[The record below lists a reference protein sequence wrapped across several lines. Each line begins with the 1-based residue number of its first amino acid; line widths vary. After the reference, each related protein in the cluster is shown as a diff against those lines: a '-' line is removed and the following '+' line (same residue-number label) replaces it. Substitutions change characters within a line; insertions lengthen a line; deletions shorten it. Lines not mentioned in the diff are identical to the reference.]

1 MDRALDILKQY
12 YGYSS
17 FREGQENIIREILN
31 GNDVLTIM
39 PTGGGKSICYQVPA
53 MLLDGI
59 TIVISPLISLMKDQV
74 DNINNLGI
82 KSAYINSSLNNIEI
96 NNILDEAAKNEI
108 KILYVAPERV
118 ESHVFLELIASI
130 NVSMVAVDEAH
141 CVSQWGHDFRSS
153 YRRIS
158 RGVSLLRNRPIVAAF
173 TATATAEVRD
183 DIIKLL
189 ELNNPKVFISGFDRK
204 NLKIII
210 EKGVNKKN
218 YILDYI
224 NSNKDESGI
233 IYCSTRKEVDSLYDL
248 LISKGLEVEKYHA
261 GLNDEYRKEAQESFI
276 YDKVNIII
284 ATNAFGMGIDKPN
297 VRYVIHYN
305 MPKNIEG
312 YYQEIGRAGRDG
324 EDSECIML
332 FSPGDVQTQK
342 YIIETATENTVR
354 KENELEKLQT
364 MINLVYTQDCYRK
377 YILNY
382 FGEQY
387 DERCNNCS
395 NCEAPGELVDKS
407 VDAQKVISC
416 VYRMG
421 QRFGIGMVVDVL
433 RGSKNKK
440 VYELGFDELSTYGI
454 VKNYTKDAL
463 TEFINMLISHGYL
476 NYKGEYPVLKLN
488 QLSMDIVKGEK
499 QVFVKEQVVK
509 KIKIEE
515 NELFIILKEL
525 RMEISREEKIPP
537 YMVFGDSTLKELS
550 NRMPI
555 TDEQFLDISG
565 VGNSKLNKYGDKF
578 MAKIKE
584 YIEEKNI
591 EVNWSFNRTKSTN
604 ISFDEVLENDDNK
617 KYSKT
622 KEEGEKRKSH
632 DITVDYIKLGKSLK
646 EIAKERNLAL
656 TTIMGHVQ
664 QYISEGNEINFK
676 INLEEFFD
684 NDEEKIILKAID
696 EVGYNKLKDIKE
708 IVPSEITYDAI
719 RAVVLKKVIRE
730 VTKNIV
736 K

>member
-17 FREGQENIIREILN
+17 FRDGQEEIIREILN

-53 MLLDGI
+53 LILDGI
-59 TIVISPLISLMKDQV
+59 TLVISPLISLMKDQV

-82 KSAYINSSLNNIEI
+82 NSAYINSSLSNVEI
-96 NNILDEAAKNEI
+96 NNILDEAARNEI
-108 KILYVAPERV
+108 KILYVAPERL
-118 ESHVFLELIASI
+118 ESQAFLELISSI
-130 NVSMVAVDEAH
+130 NISMVAIDEAH

-158 RGVSLLRNRPIVAAF
+158 RVISILRNRPIVTAF
-173 TATATAEVRD
+173 TATATSEVRE

-204 NLKIII
+204 NLKITI

-224 NSNKDESGI
+224 NNNRNESGI
-233 IYCSTRKEVDSLYDL
+233 IYASTRKEVDSLYEL
-248 LISKGLEVEKYHA
+248 LTSKGLQVEKYHA
-261 GLNDEYRKEAQESFI
+261 GLSDEYRKQAQESFI
-276 YDKVNIII
+276 YDKCNIII
-284 ATNAFGMGIDKPN
+284 ATNAFGMGIDKSN

-324 EDSECIML
+324 EESECIML

-342 YIIETATENTVR
+342 YIIETATENSMR
-354 KENELEKLQT
+354 KENELSKLQT

-377 YILNY
+377 FILNY
-382 FGEQY
+382 FGEAY
-387 DERCNNCS
+387 DDKCNNCS

-416 VYRMG
+416 VYRMN

-440 VYELGFDELSTYGI
+440 VYELRFDELSTYGI
-454 VKNYTKDAL
+454 VKNYTKDTL
-463 TEFINMLISHGYL
+463 TEFINMLISHGFL
-476 NYKGEYPVLKLN
+476 NYKGEYPVLTLN
-488 QLSMDIVKGEK
+488 QLSMEIVKGERK
-499 QVFVKEQVVK
+499 VFVKEQVVK

-515 NELFIILKEL
+515 NELFTILKEL
-525 RMEISREEKIPP
+525 RMDISREEKIPP
-537 YMVFGDSTLKELS
+537 YMIFGDATLKELS

-555 TDEQFLDISG
+555 TKEQFLDISG
-565 VGNSKLNKYGDKF
+565 VGNSKLNKYGEKF
-578 MAKIKE
+578 MSKIKE

-591 EVNWSFNRTKSTN
+591 EVTWSFNKVKNNNN
-604 ISFDEVLENDDNK
+604 ISFDDVLDKEENK
-617 KYSKT
+617 KK
-622 KEEGEKRKSH
+622 KEKNKNGEEKVKSH
-632 DITVDYIKLGKSLK
+632 YITVDYIKAGKSIK
-646 EIAKERNLAL
+646 EVVKERELAL
-656 TTIMGHVQ
+656 VTVMGHIQ
-664 QYISEGNEINFK
+664 QYISEGNKVDFK
-676 INLEEFFD
+676 IPFDEFF
-684 NDEEKIILKAID
+684 NDEEEEIVLKAID
-696 EVGYNKLKDIKE
+696 EVGYNKLKSIKE
-708 IVPSEITYDAI
+708 VVPQEISYDAI
-719 RAVVLKKVIRE
+719 RAIVLKKVINE
-730 VTKNIV
+730 LA
-736 K
+736 

>member
-1 MDRALDILKQY
+1 MQKALDILKQY

-53 MLLDGI
+53 LLLDGI

-82 KSAYINSSLNNIEI
+82 KSAYINSSLSNIEI
-96 NNILDEAAKNEI
+96 NNILDEAARNEI
-108 KILYVAPERV
+108 KILYVAPERL
-118 ESHVFLELIASI
+118 ESQAFLELISSI
-130 NVSMVAVDEAH
+130 NVSMVAIDEAH

-158 RGVSLLRNRPIVAAF
+158 RVISLLRNRPIVTAF
-173 TATATAEVRD
+173 TATATDEVRE
-183 DIIKLL
+183 DIVKLL

-204 NLKIII
+204 NLKIVI

-224 NSNKDESGI
+224 NNNGNESGI

-248 LISKGLEVEKYHA
+248 LIARDVNVEKYHA
-261 GLNDEYRKEAQESFI
+261 GLNDEYRKEAQENFI
-276 YDKVNIII
+276 YDKCNIII

-324 EDSECIML
+324 EKSECIML

-342 YIIETATENTVR
+342 YIIDTATESSIR
-354 KENELEKLQT
+354 KENELVKLQT

-377 YILNY
+377 FILNY

-387 DERCNNCS
+387 DEKCNNCS
-395 NCEAPGELVDKS
+395 NCEAPGELVDRS
-407 VDAQKVISC
+407 IDAQKVISC
-416 VYRMG
+416 VYRMN

-440 VYELGFDELSTYGI
+440 VYDLGFDKLSTYGI
-454 VKNYTKDAL
+454 IKNYTKDAL

-476 NYKGEYPVLKLN
+476 NYKGEYPVLTLN
-488 QLSMDIVKGEK
+488 KLSMDIVKGER

-509 KIKIEE
+509 KIKSEE
-515 NELFIILKEL
+515 NELFTILREL
-525 RMEISREEKIPP
+525 RMDISREEKIPP
-537 YMVFGDSTLKELS
+537 YVVFGDATLRELS
-550 NRMPI
+550 NRMPV
-555 TDEQFLDISG
+555 TNEQFLDISG

-578 MAKIKE
+578 MGKIKE
-584 YIEEKNI
+584 YIEEKNV
-591 EVNWSFNRTKSTN
+591 EVHWSFNNTKSSN
-604 ISFDEVLENDDNK
+604 MSFDEGENKNDNK
-617 KYSKT
+617 EKVD
-622 KEEGEKRKSH
+622 KRKSH
-632 DITVDYIKLGKSLK
+632 DITIELLKEGKSMN
-646 EIAKERNLAL
+646 EVAKERKLAL

-664 QYISEGNEINFK
+664 QYVSDGNEIDFE
-676 INLEEFFD
+676 LGFDDFF
-684 NDEEKIILKAID
+684 NDEEENIVLEAIN
-696 EVGYNKLKDIKE
+696 EVGYSKLKDIKE
-708 IVPSEITYDAI
+708 IVPDKISYEAI
-719 RAVVLKKVIRE
+719 RAIVLKKVITE
-730 VTKNIV
+730 LNNFS
-736 K
+736 

>member
-1 MDRALDILKQY
+1 
-12 YGYSS
+12 
-17 FREGQENIIREILN
+17 
-31 GNDVLTIM
+31 
-39 PTGGGKSICYQVPA
+39 
-53 MLLDGI
+53 
-59 TIVISPLISLMKDQV
+59 
-74 DNINNLGI
+74 
-82 KSAYINSSLNNIEI
+82 
-96 NNILDEAAKNEI
+96 
-108 KILYVAPERV
+108 
-118 ESHVFLELIASI
+118 
-130 NVSMVAVDEAH
+130 
-141 CVSQWGHDFRSS
+141 
-153 YRRIS
+153 
-158 RGVSLLRNRPIVAAF
+158 
-173 TATATAEVRD
+173 
-183 DIIKLL
+183 
-189 ELNNPKVFISGFDRK
+189 
-204 NLKIII
+204 
-210 EKGVNKKN
+210 
-218 YILDYI
+218 
-224 NSNKDESGI
+224 
-233 IYCSTRKEVDSLYDL
+233 
-248 LISKGLEVEKYHA
+248 
-261 GLNDEYRKEAQESFI
+261 
-276 YDKVNIII
+276 
-284 ATNAFGMGIDKPN
+284 
-297 VRYVIHYN
+297 
-305 MPKNIEG
+305 
-312 YYQEIGRAGRDG
+312 
-324 EDSECIML
+324 ML

>member
-17 FREGQENIIREILN
+17 FRDGQEEIIREILN

-53 MLLDGI
+53 LILDGI
-59 TIVISPLISLMKDQV
+59 TLVISPLISLMKDQV

-82 KSAYINSSLNNIEI
+82 NSAYINSSLSNVEI
-96 NNILDEAAKNEI
+96 NNILDEAARNEI
-108 KILYVAPERV
+108 KILYVAPERL
-118 ESHVFLELIASI
+118 ESQAFLELISSI
-130 NVSMVAVDEAH
+130 NISMVAIDEAH

-158 RGVSLLRNRPIVAAF
+158 RVISILRNRPIVTAF
-173 TATATAEVRD
+173 TATATSEVRE

-204 NLKIII
+204 NLKITI

-224 NSNKDESGI
+224 NNNRNESGI
-233 IYCSTRKEVDSLYDL
+233 IYASTRKEVDSLYEL
-248 LISKGLEVEKYHA
+248 LTSKGLQVEKYHA
-261 GLNDEYRKEAQESFI
+261 GLSDEYRKQAQESFI
-276 YDKVNIII
+276 YDKCNIII
-284 ATNAFGMGIDKPN
+284 ATNAFGMGIDKSN

-324 EDSECIML
+324 EESECIML

-342 YIIETATENTVR
+342 YIIETATENSMR
-354 KENELEKLQT
+354 KENELSKLQT

-377 YILNY
+377 FILNY
-382 FGEQY
+382 FGEAY
-387 DERCNNCS
+387 DDKCNNCS

-416 VYRMG
+416 VYRMN

-440 VYELGFDELSTYGI
+440 VYELRFDELSTYGI
-454 VKNYTKDAL
+454 VKNYTKDTL
-463 TEFINMLISHGYL
+463 TEFINMLISHGFL
-476 NYKGEYPVLKLN
+476 NYKGEYPVLTLN
-488 QLSMDIVKGEK
+488 QLSMEIVKGERK
-499 QVFVKEQVVK
+499 VFVKEQVVK

-515 NELFIILKEL
+515 NELFTILKEL
-525 RMEISREEKIPP
+525 RMDISREEKIPP
-537 YMVFGDSTLKELS
+537 YMIFGDATLKELS

-555 TDEQFLDISG
+555 TKEQFLDISG
-565 VGNSKLNKYGDKF
+565 VGNSKLNKYGEKF
-578 MAKIKE
+578 MSKIKE

-591 EVNWSFNRTKSTN
+591 EVTWSFNKVKNNNN
-604 ISFDEVLENDDNK
+604 ISFDDVLDKEENK
-617 KYSKT
+617 KK
-622 KEEGEKRKSH
+622 KEKNKNGEEKVKSH
-632 DITVDYIKLGKSLK
+632 YITVDYIKAGKSIK
-646 EIAKERNLAL
+646 EVVKERELAL
-656 TTIMGHVQ
+656 VTVMGHIQ
-664 QYISEGNEINFK
+664 QYISEGNEVDFK
-676 INLEEFFD
+676 IPFDEFF
-684 NDEEKIILKAID
+684 NDEEEEIVLKAID
-696 EVGYNKLKDIKE
+696 EVGYNKLKSIKE
-708 IVPSEITYDAI
+708 VVPQEISYDAI
-719 RAVVLKKVIRE
+719 RAIVLKKVINE
-730 VTKNIV
+730 LA
-736 K
+736 

>member
-17 FREGQENIIREILN
+17 FRDGQEEIIREILN

-53 MLLDGI
+53 LILDGI
-59 TIVISPLISLMKDQV
+59 TLVISPLISLMKDQV

-82 KSAYINSSLNNIEI
+82 NSAYINSSLSNVEI
-96 NNILDEAAKNEI
+96 NNILDEAARNEI
-108 KILYVAPERV
+108 KILYVAPERL
-118 ESHVFLELIASI
+118 ESQAFLELISSI
-130 NVSMVAVDEAH
+130 NISMVAIDEAH

-158 RGVSLLRNRPIVAAF
+158 RVISILRNRPIVTAF
-173 TATATAEVRD
+173 TATATSEVRE

-204 NLKIII
+204 NLKITI

-224 NSNKDESGI
+224 NNNRNESGI
-233 IYCSTRKEVDSLYDL
+233 IYASTRKEVDSLYEL
-248 LISKGLEVEKYHA
+248 LTSKGLQVEKYHA
-261 GLNDEYRKEAQESFI
+261 GLSDEYRKQAQESFI
-276 YDKVNIII
+276 YDKCNIII
-284 ATNAFGMGIDKPN
+284 ATNAFGMGIDKSN

-324 EDSECIML
+324 EESECIML

-342 YIIETATENTVR
+342 YIIETATENSMR
-354 KENELEKLQT
+354 KENELSKLQT

-377 YILNY
+377 FILNY
-382 FGEQY
+382 FGEAY
-387 DERCNNCS
+387 DDKCNNCS

-416 VYRMG
+416 VYRMN

-440 VYELGFDELSTYGI
+440 VYELRFDELSTYGI
-454 VKNYTKDAL
+454 VKNYTKDTL
-463 TEFINMLISHGYL
+463 TEFINMLISHGFL
-476 NYKGEYPVLKLN
+476 NYKGEYPVLTLN
-488 QLSMDIVKGEK
+488 QLSMEIVKGERK
-499 QVFVKEQVVK
+499 VFVKEQVVK

-515 NELFIILKEL
+515 NELFTILKEL
-525 RMEISREEKIPP
+525 RMDISREEKIPP
-537 YMVFGDSTLKELS
+537 YMIFGDATLKELS

-555 TDEQFLDISG
+555 TKEQFLDISG
-565 VGNSKLNKYGDKF
+565 VGNSKLNKYGEKF
-578 MAKIKE
+578 MSKIKE

-591 EVNWSFNRTKSTN
+591 EVTWSFNKVKNNNN
-604 ISFDEVLENDDNK
+604 ISFDDVLDKEENK
-617 KYSKT
+617 KK
-622 KEEGEKRKSH
+622 KEKNKNGEEKVKSH
-632 DITVDYIKLGKSLK
+632 YITVDYIKAGKSIK
-646 EIAKERNLAL
+646 EVVKERELAL
-656 TTIMGHVQ
+656 VTVMGHIQ
-664 QYISEGNEINFK
+664 QYISEGNEVDFK
-676 INLEEFFD
+676 IPFDEFF
-684 NDEEKIILKAID
+684 NDEEEEIVLKAID
-696 EVGYNKLKDIKE
+696 EVGYNKLKSIKE
-708 IVPSEITYDAI
+708 VVPQEISYDAI
-719 RAVVLKKVIRE
+719 RAIVLKK
-730 VTKNIV
+730 KY
-736 K
+736 

>member
-1 MDRALDILKQY
+1 MNRALDILKQY
-12 YGYSS
+12 YGYAS

-82 KSAYINSSLNNIEI
+82 KSAYINSSLNNNEI

-108 KILYVAPERV
+108 KILYVAPERL
-118 ESHVFLELIASI
+118 ESQSFLELIASI
-130 NVSMVAVDEAH
+130 NVSMIAVDEAH
-141 CVSQWGHDFRSS
+141 CVSQWGHDFRGS

-158 RGVSLLRNRPIVAAF
+158 RVVSLLRNRPIVAAF

-189 ELNNPKVFISGFDRK
+189 ELNNPKVFMSGFDRK

-248 LISKGLEVEKYHA
+248 LSSKGLEVEKYHA

-276 YDKVNIII
+276 YDKVNVII

-342 YIIETATENTVR
+342 YIIETATESTVR

-382 FGEQY
+382 FGEGY
-387 DERCNNCS
+387 DEKCNNCS
-395 NCEAPGELVDKS
+395 NCETPGELVDKS
-407 VDAQKVISC
+407 IDAQKVISC

-499 QVFVKEQVVK
+499 QVFVKEQVIK
-509 KIKIEE
+509 KIKVEE
-515 NELFIILKEL
+515 NELFTILKEL

-565 VGNSKLNKYGDKF
+565 VGNSKLNKYGATF
-578 MAKIKE
+578 ITKIKE

-591 EVNWSFNRTKSTN
+591 EVNWRFRKAKSAN
-604 ISFDEVLENDDNK
+604 ISFDEVLDNDDNK
-617 KYSKT
+617 KPSKV
-622 KEEGEKRKSH
+622 KEDGEKRKSY
-632 DITVDYIKLGKSLK
+632 DITVDYIKLGKTLK
-646 EIAKERNLAL
+646 EIAKERSLAL
-656 TTIMGHVQ
+656 VTIMGHIQ
-664 QYISEGNEINFK
+664 QYISEGNEVDFK
-676 INLEEFFD
+676 INFDEIFD
-684 NDEEKIILKAID
+684 NEEEKIILNAID

-719 RAVVLKKVIRE
+719 RAVVLKKVISE
-730 VTKNIV
+730 VAN
-736 K
+736 

>member
-17 FREGQENIIREILN
+17 FRDGQEEIIREILN

-53 MLLDGI
+53 LILDGI
-59 TIVISPLISLMKDQV
+59 TLVISPLISLMKDQV

-82 KSAYINSSLNNIEI
+82 NSAYINSSLSNVEI
-96 NNILDEAAKNEI
+96 NNILDEAARNEI
-108 KILYVAPERV
+108 KILYVAPERL
-118 ESHVFLELIASI
+118 ESQAFLELISSI
-130 NVSMVAVDEAH
+130 NISMVAIDEAH

-158 RGVSLLRNRPIVAAF
+158 RVISILRKRPIVTAF
-173 TATATAEVRD
+173 TATATSEVRE

-204 NLKIII
+204 NLKITI

-224 NSNKDESGI
+224 NNNRNESGI
-233 IYCSTRKEVDSLYDL
+233 IYASTRKEVDSLYEL
-248 LISKGLEVEKYHA
+248 LTSKGLQVEKYHA
-261 GLNDEYRKEAQESFI
+261 GLSDEYRKQAQESFI
-276 YDKVNIII
+276 YDKCNIII
-284 ATNAFGMGIDKPN
+284 ATNAFGMGIDKSN

-324 EDSECIML
+324 EESECIML

-342 YIIETATENTVR
+342 YIIETATENSMR
-354 KENELEKLQT
+354 KENELSKLQT

-377 YILNY
+377 FILNY
-382 FGEQY
+382 FGEAY
-387 DERCNNCS
+387 DDKCNNCS

-416 VYRMG
+416 VYRMN

-440 VYELGFDELSTYGI
+440 VYELRFDELSTYGI
-454 VKNYTKDAL
+454 VKNYTKDTL
-463 TEFINMLISHGYL
+463 TEFINMLISHGFL
-476 NYKGEYPVLKLN
+476 NYKGEYPVLTLN
-488 QLSMDIVKGEK
+488 QLSMEIVKGERK
-499 QVFVKEQVVK
+499 VFVKEQVVK

-515 NELFIILKEL
+515 NELFTILKEL
-525 RMEISREEKIPP
+525 RMDISREEKIPP
-537 YMVFGDSTLKELS
+537 YMIFGDATLKELS

-555 TDEQFLDISG
+555 TKEQFLDISG
-565 VGNSKLNKYGDKF
+565 VGNSKLNKYGEKF
-578 MAKIKE
+578 MSKIKE

-591 EVNWSFNRTKSTN
+591 EVTWSFNKVKNNNN
-604 ISFDEVLENDDNK
+604 ISFDDVLDKEENK
-617 KYSKT
+617 KK
-622 KEEGEKRKSH
+622 KEKNKNGEEKVKSH
-632 DITVDYIKLGKSLK
+632 YITVDYIKAGKSIK
-646 EIAKERNLAL
+646 EVVKERELAL
-656 TTIMGHVQ
+656 VTVMGHIQ
-664 QYISEGNEINFK
+664 QYISEGNEVDFK
-676 INLEEFFD
+676 IPFDEFF
-684 NDEEKIILKAID
+684 NDEEEEIVLKAID
-696 EVGYNKLKDIKE
+696 EVGYNKLKSIKE
-708 IVPSEITYDAI
+708 VVPQEISYDAI
-719 RAVVLKKVIRE
+719 RAIVLKKVINE
-730 VTKNIV
+730 LA
-736 K
+736 

>member
-17 FREGQENIIREILN
+17 FRDGQEEIIREILN

-53 MLLDGI
+53 LILDGI
-59 TIVISPLISLMKDQV
+59 TLVISPLISLMKDQV

-82 KSAYINSSLNNIEI
+82 NSAYINSSLSNVEI
-96 NNILDEAAKNEI
+96 NNILDEAARNEI
-108 KILYVAPERV
+108 KILYVAPERL
-118 ESHVFLELIASI
+118 ESQAFLELISSI
-130 NVSMVAVDEAH
+130 NISMVAIDEAH

-158 RGVSLLRNRPIVAAF
+158 RVISILRNRPIVTAF
-173 TATATAEVRD
+173 TATATSEVRE

-204 NLKIII
+204 NLKITI

-224 NSNKDESGI
+224 NNNRNESGI
-233 IYCSTRKEVDSLYDL
+233 IYASTRKEVDSLYEL
-248 LISKGLEVEKYHA
+248 LTSKGLQVEKYHA
-261 GLNDEYRKEAQESFI
+261 GLSDEYRKQAQESFI
-276 YDKVNIII
+276 YDKCNIII
-284 ATNAFGMGIDKPN
+284 ATNAFGMGIDKSN

-324 EDSECIML
+324 EESECIML

-342 YIIETATENTVR
+342 YIIETATENSMR
-354 KENELEKLQT
+354 KENELSKLQT

-377 YILNY
+377 FILNY
-382 FGEQY
+382 FGEAY
-387 DERCNNCS
+387 DDKCNNCS

-416 VYRMG
+416 VYRMN

-440 VYELGFDELSTYGI
+440 VYELRFDELSTYGI
-454 VKNYTKDAL
+454 VKNYTKDTL
-463 TEFINMLISHGYL
+463 TEFINMLISHGFL
-476 NYKGEYPVLKLN
+476 NYKGEYPVLTLN
-488 QLSMDIVKGEK
+488 QLSMEIVKGERK
-499 QVFVKEQVVK
+499 VFVKEQVVK

-515 NELFIILKEL
+515 NELFTILKEL
-525 RMEISREEKIPP
+525 RMDISREEKIPP
-537 YMVFGDSTLKELS
+537 YMIFGDATLKELS

-555 TDEQFLDISG
+555 TKEQFLDISG
-565 VGNSKLNKYGDKF
+565 VGNSKLNKYGEKF
-578 MAKIKE
+578 MSKIKE

-591 EVNWSFNRTKSTN
+591 EVTWSFNKVKSNNN
-604 ISFDEVLENDDNK
+604 ISFDDVLDKEENK
-617 KYSKT
+617 KK
-622 KEEGEKRKSH
+622 KEKNKNGEEKVKSH
-632 DITVDYIKLGKSLK
+632 YITVDYIKAGKSIK
-646 EIAKERNLAL
+646 EVVKERELAL
-656 TTIMGHVQ
+656 VTVMGHIQ
-664 QYISEGNEINFK
+664 QYISEGNEVDFK
-676 INLEEFFD
+676 IPFDEFF
-684 NDEEKIILKAID
+684 NDEEEEIVLKAID
-696 EVGYNKLKDIKE
+696 EVGYNKLKSIKE
-708 IVPSEITYDAI
+708 VVPQEISYDAI
-719 RAVVLKKVIRE
+719 RAIVLKKVINE
-730 VTKNIV
+730 LA
-736 K
+736 

>member
-17 FREGQENIIREILN
+17 FRDGQEEIIREILN

-53 MLLDGI
+53 LILDGI
-59 TIVISPLISLMKDQV
+59 TLVISPLISLMKDQV

-82 KSAYINSSLNNIEI
+82 NSAYINSSLSNVEI
-96 NNILDEAAKNEI
+96 NNILDEAARNEI
-108 KILYVAPERV
+108 KILYVAPERL
-118 ESHVFLELIASI
+118 ESQAFLELISSI
-130 NVSMVAVDEAH
+130 NISMVAIDEAH

-158 RGVSLLRNRPIVAAF
+158 RVISILRNRPIVTAF
-173 TATATAEVRD
+173 TATATSEVRE

-204 NLKIII
+204 NLKITI

-224 NSNKDESGI
+224 NNNRNESGI
-233 IYCSTRKEVDSLYDL
+233 IYASTRKEVDSLYEL
-248 LISKGLEVEKYHA
+248 LTSKGLQVEKYHA
-261 GLNDEYRKEAQESFI
+261 GLSDEYRKQAQESFI
-276 YDKVNIII
+276 YDKCNIII
-284 ATNAFGMGIDKPN
+284 ATNAFGMGIDKSN

-324 EDSECIML
+324 EESECIML

-342 YIIETATENTVR
+342 YIIETATENSMR
-354 KENELEKLQT
+354 KENELSKLQT

-377 YILNY
+377 FILNY
-382 FGEQY
+382 FGEAY
-387 DERCNNCS
+387 DDKCNNCS

-416 VYRMG
+416 VYRMN

-440 VYELGFDELSTYGI
+440 VYELRFDELSTYGI
-454 VKNYTKDAL
+454 VKNYTKDTL
-463 TEFINMLISHGYL
+463 TEFINMLISNGFL
-476 NYKGEYPVLKLN
+476 NYKGEYPVLTLN
-488 QLSMDIVKGEK
+488 QLSMEIVKGERK
-499 QVFVKEQVVK
+499 VFVKEQVVK

-515 NELFIILKEL
+515 NELFTILKEL
-525 RMEISREEKIPP
+525 RMDISREEKIPP
-537 YMVFGDSTLKELS
+537 YMIFGDATLKELS

-555 TDEQFLDISG
+555 TKEQFLDISG
-565 VGNSKLNKYGDKF
+565 VGNSKLNKYGEKF
-578 MAKIKE
+578 MSKIKE

-591 EVNWSFNRTKSTN
+591 EVTWSFNKVKNNNN
-604 ISFDEVLENDDNK
+604 ISFDDVLDKEENK
-617 KYSKT
+617 KK
-622 KEEGEKRKSH
+622 KEKNKNGEEKVKSH
-632 DITVDYIKLGKSLK
+632 YITVDYIKAGKSIK
-646 EIAKERNLAL
+646 EVVKERELAL
-656 TTIMGHVQ
+656 VTVMGHIQ
-664 QYISEGNEINFK
+664 QYISEGNEVDFK
-676 INLEEFFD
+676 IPFDEFF
-684 NDEEKIILKAID
+684 NDEEEEIVLKAID
-696 EVGYNKLKDIKE
+696 EVGYNKLKSIKE
-708 IVPSEITYDAI
+708 VVPQEISYDAI
-719 RAVVLKKVIRE
+719 RAIVLKKVINE
-730 VTKNIV
+730 LA
-736 K
+736 

>member
-1 MDRALDILKQY
+1 MQKALDILKQY

-53 MLLDGI
+53 LLLEGI

-82 KSAYINSSLNNIEI
+82 KSAYINSSLSNIEI
-96 NNILDEAAKNEI
+96 NNILDEAARNEI
-108 KILYVAPERV
+108 KILYVAPERL
-118 ESHVFLELIASI
+118 ESQAFLELIASI
-130 NVSMVAVDEAH
+130 NVSMIAIDEAH

-158 RGVSLLRNRPIVAAF
+158 RVISLLRNRPIVTAF
-173 TATATAEVRD
+173 TATATDEVRE
-183 DIIKLL
+183 DIVKLL

-204 NLKIII
+204 NLKIVI

-224 NSNKDESGI
+224 NNNRDESGI

-248 LISKGLEVEKYHA
+248 LTSRDVNVEKYHA
-261 GLNDEYRKEAQESFI
+261 GLNDDYRKQAQENFI
-276 YDKVNIII
+276 YDKCNIII

-324 EDSECIML
+324 ENSECIML

-342 YIIETATENTVR
+342 YIIDTATESSIR
-354 KENELEKLQT
+354 KENELTKLQT

-377 YILNY
+377 FILNY

-387 DERCNNCS
+387 DQRCNNCS
-395 NCEAPGELVDKS
+395 NCEAPGELVDRS
-407 VDAQKVISC
+407 IDAQKVISC
-416 VYRMG
+416 VYRMN

-454 VKNYTKDAL
+454 IKNYTKDAL

-476 NYKGEYPVLKLN
+476 NYKGESPVLTLN
-488 QLSMDIVKGEK
+488 KLSMDIVKGER

-509 KIKIEE
+509 KIKSEE
-515 NELFIILKEL
+515 NELFTILREL
-525 RMEISREEKIPP
+525 RIDISREEKIPP
-537 YMVFGDSTLKELS
+537 YVVFGDATLRELS
-550 NRMPI
+550 NRMPV
-555 TDEQFLDISG
+555 TNEQFLDISG

-578 MAKIKE
+578 ISKIKE

-591 EVNWSFNRTKSTN
+591 QVNWSFNSDKSSN
-604 ISFDEVLENDDNK
+604 ISFDEVENKEDNK
-617 KYSKT
+617 KEKAD
-622 KEEGEKRKSH
+622 KRKSH
-632 DITVDYIKLGKSLK
+632 DITVQLLKEGKSMK
-646 EIAKERNLAL
+646 EVAKERELAL
-656 TTIMGHVQ
+656 STIMSHVQ
-664 QYISEGNEINFK
+664 QYVSDGNEIDFELGFDYFFN
-676 INLEEFFD
+676 EE
-684 NDEEKIILKAID
+684 EEKSVLEAIN
-696 EVGYNKLKDIKE
+696 EVGYSKLKDIKE
-708 IVPSEITYDAI
+708 IVPDKISYEAI
-719 RAVVLKKVIRE
+719 RAIVLKKVITE
-730 VTKNIV
+730 LNNFS
-736 K
+736 

>member
-108 KILYVAPERV
+108 KILYVAPERL

-158 RGVSLLRNRPIVAAF
+158 RVVSLLRNRPIVAAF

-189 ELNNPKVFISGFDRK
+189 ELNNPKIFISGFDRK

-276 YDKVNIII
+276 YDKVNLII

>member
-1 MDRALDILKQY
+1 MDKALDILKHY

-17 FREGQENIIREILN
+17 FRDGQEEIIREIIN

-53 MLLDGI
+53 LLLEGI
-59 TIVISPLISLMKDQV
+59 TLVISPLISLMKDQV

-82 KSAYINSSLNNIEI
+82 KSAYINSSLSNIEI
-96 NNILDEAAKNEI
+96 NNILDEAARNEI
-108 KILYVAPERV
+108 KILYVAPERL
-118 ESHVFLELIASI
+118 ESQAFLELIASI
-130 NVSMVAVDEAH
+130 NVSMVAIDEAH

-158 RGVSLLRNRPIVAAF
+158 KVISILRNRPIVTAF
-173 TATATAEVRD
+173 TATATNEVRK

-224 NSNKDESGI
+224 NNNKSESGI
-233 IYCSTRKEVDSLYDL
+233 IYASTRKEVDSLYDL
-248 LISKGLEVEKYHA
+248 LISRGLQVEKYHA
-261 GLNDEYRKEAQESFI
+261 GLSDEYRKEAQESFI
-276 YDKVNIII
+276 YDKCNIII
-284 ATNAFGMGIDKPN
+284 ATNAFGMGIDKSN

-324 EDSECIML
+324 EESECIML

-342 YIIETATENTVR
+342 YIIETATESSIR
-354 KENELEKLQT
+354 KENELSKLQT

-377 YILNY
+377 FILNY
-382 FGEQY
+382 FGEEY
-387 DERCNNCS
+387 SDNCDNCS

-416 VYRMG
+416 VYRMN

-463 TEFINMLISHGYL
+463 TEFINMLISHGFL
-476 NYKGEYPVLKLN
+476 NYKGEYPVLTLN
-488 QLSMDIVKGEK
+488 QLSMEIVKGERK
-499 QVFVKEQVVK
+499 VFVKEQVVK

-515 NELFIILKEL
+515 NELFTILKEL
-525 RMEISREEKIPP
+525 RMDISRDEKIPP
-537 YMVFGDSTLKELS
+537 YMIFGDTTLKELS
-550 NRMPI
+550 NRMPVAE
-555 TDEQFLDISG
+555 EQFLDISG
-565 VGNSKLNKYGDKF
+565 VGNSKLNKYGEKF
-578 MAKIKE
+578 MSKIKE

-591 EVNWSFNRTKSTN
+591 EVTWSFNKANSN
-604 ISFDEVLENDDNK
+604 ISFDEVLD
-617 KYSKT
+617 
-622 KEEGEKRKSH
+622 KEEKKKKKERNKNTEEKVKSH
-632 DITVDYIKLGKSLK
+632 YITVDYIKAGKSIK
-646 EIAKERNLAL
+646 EVVKERELAL
-656 TTIMGHVQ
+656 VTVMGHIQ
-664 QYISEGNEINFK
+664 QYISEGNKVDFK
-676 INLEEFFD
+676 IPFDEFF
-684 NDEEKIILKAID
+684 NEDEEKIVLKAID
-696 EVGYNKLKDIKE
+696 EVGYNKLKSIKE
-708 IVPSEITYDAI
+708 IVPQEISYDAI
-719 RAVVLKKVIRE
+719 RAIVLKKAINE
-730 VTKNIV
+730 LA
-736 K
+736 

>member
-108 KILYVAPERV
+108 KILYVAPERL

-158 RGVSLLRNRPIVAAF
+158 RVVSLLRNRHIVAAF

-189 ELNNPKVFISGFDRK
+189 ELNNPKIFISGFDRK

>member
-1 MDRALDILKQY
+1 MDKALDILKHY

-17 FREGQENIIREILN
+17 FRDGQEEIIREIIN

-53 MLLDGI
+53 LLLEGI
-59 TIVISPLISLMKDQV
+59 TLVISPLISLMKDQV

-82 KSAYINSSLNNIEI
+82 KSAYINSSLSNIEI
-96 NNILDEAAKNEI
+96 NNILDEAARNEI
-108 KILYVAPERV
+108 KILYVAPERL
-118 ESHVFLELIASI
+118 ESQAFLELIASI
-130 NVSMVAVDEAH
+130 NVSMVAIDEAH

-158 RGVSLLRNRPIVAAF
+158 KVISILRNRPIVTAF
-173 TATATAEVRD
+173 TATATNEVRK

-224 NSNKDESGI
+224 NNNKSESGI
-233 IYCSTRKEVDSLYDL
+233 IYASTRKEVDSLYDL
-248 LISKGLEVEKYHA
+248 LISRGLQVEKYHA
-261 GLNDEYRKEAQESFI
+261 GLSDEYRKEAQESFI
-276 YDKVNIII
+276 YDKCNIII
-284 ATNAFGMGIDKPN
+284 ATNAFGMGIDKSN

-324 EDSECIML
+324 EESECIML

-342 YIIETATENTVR
+342 YIIETATESSIR
-354 KENELEKLQT
+354 KENELSKLQT

-377 YILNY
+377 FILNY
-382 FGEQY
+382 FGEEY
-387 DERCNNCS
+387 SDNCDNCS

-416 VYRMG
+416 VYRMN

-454 VKNYTKDAL
+454 VKNYTKDTL
-463 TEFINMLISHGYL
+463 TEFINMLISHGFL
-476 NYKGEYPVLKLN
+476 NYKGEYPVLTLN
-488 QLSMDIVKGEK
+488 QLSMEIVKGERK
-499 QVFVKEQVVK
+499 VFVKEQVVK

-515 NELFIILKEL
+515 NELFTILKEL
-525 RMEISREEKIPP
+525 RMDISRDEKIPP
-537 YMVFGDSTLKELS
+537 YMIFGDTTLKELS
-550 NRMPI
+550 NRMPVAE
-555 TDEQFLDISG
+555 EQFLDISG
-565 VGNSKLNKYGDKF
+565 VGNSKLNKYGEKF
-578 MAKIKE
+578 MSKIKE

-591 EVNWSFNRTKSTN
+591 EVTWSFNKANSN
-604 ISFDEVLENDDNK
+604 IYFDEVLD
-617 KYSKT
+617 
-622 KEEGEKRKSH
+622 KEEKKKKERNKNGEEKVKSH
-632 DITVDYIKLGKSLK
+632 YITVDYIKDGKSIK
-646 EIAKERNLAL
+646 EVVKERELAL
-656 TTIMGHVQ
+656 VTVMGHIQ
-664 QYISEGNEINFK
+664 QYISEGNKVDFK
-676 INLEEFFD
+676 IPFNEFF
-684 NDEEKIILKAID
+684 NEDEEKIVLKAID
-696 EVGYNKLKDIKE
+696 EVGYNKLKAIKE
-708 IVPSEITYDAI
+708 IVPQEISYDAI
-719 RAVVLKKVIRE
+719 RAIVLKKVINE
-730 VTKNIV
+730 LD
-736 K
+736 

>member
-1 MDRALDILKQY
+1 MDKALDILKHY

-17 FREGQENIIREILN
+17 FRDGQEEIIREIIN

-53 MLLDGI
+53 LLLEGI
-59 TIVISPLISLMKDQV
+59 TLVISPLISLMKDQV

-82 KSAYINSSLNNIEI
+82 KSAYINSSLSNIEI
-96 NNILDEAAKNEI
+96 NNILDEAARNEI
-108 KILYVAPERV
+108 KILYVAPERL
-118 ESHVFLELIASI
+118 ESQAFLELIASI
-130 NVSMVAVDEAH
+130 NVSMVAIDEAH

-158 RGVSLLRNRPIVAAF
+158 KVISILRNRPIVTAF
-173 TATATAEVRD
+173 TATATNEVRK

-224 NSNKDESGI
+224 NNNKSESGI
-233 IYCSTRKEVDSLYDL
+233 IYASTRKEVDSLYDL
-248 LISKGLEVEKYHA
+248 LISRGLQVEKYHA
-261 GLNDEYRKEAQESFI
+261 GLSDEYRKEAQESFI
-276 YDKVNIII
+276 YDKCNIII
-284 ATNAFGMGIDKPN
+284 ATNAFGMGIDKSN

-324 EDSECIML
+324 EESECIML

-342 YIIETATENTVR
+342 YIIETATESSIR
-354 KENELEKLQT
+354 KENELSKLQT

-377 YILNY
+377 FILNY
-382 FGEQY
+382 FGEEY
-387 DERCNNCS
+387 SDNCDNCS

-416 VYRMG
+416 VYRMN

-454 VKNYTKDAL
+454 VKNYTKDTL
-463 TEFINMLISHGYL
+463 TEFINMLISHGFL
-476 NYKGEYPVLKLN
+476 NYKGEYPVLTLN
-488 QLSMDIVKGEK
+488 QLSMEIVKGERK
-499 QVFVKEQVVK
+499 VFVKEQVVK

-515 NELFIILKEL
+515 NELFTILKEL
-525 RMEISREEKIPP
+525 RMDISRDEKIPP
-537 YMVFGDSTLKELS
+537 YMIFGDTTLKELS
-550 NRMPI
+550 NRMPVAE
-555 TDEQFLDISG
+555 EQFLDISG
-565 VGNSKLNKYGDKF
+565 VGNSKLNKYGEKF
-578 MAKIKE
+578 MSKIKE

-591 EVNWSFNRTKSTN
+591 EVTWSFNKANSN
-604 ISFDEVLENDDNK
+604 ISFDEVLD
-617 KYSKT
+617 
-622 KEEGEKRKSH
+622 KEEKKKKERNKNGEEKVKSH
-632 DITVDYIKLGKSLK
+632 YITVDYIKDGKSIK
-646 EIAKERNLAL
+646 EVVKERELAL
-656 TTIMGHVQ
+656 VTVMGHIQ
-664 QYISEGNEINFK
+664 QYISEGNKVDFK
-676 INLEEFFD
+676 IPFNEFF
-684 NDEEKIILKAID
+684 NEDEEKIVLKAID
-696 EVGYNKLKDIKE
+696 EVGYNKLKAIKE
-708 IVPSEITYDAI
+708 IVPQEISYDAI
-719 RAVVLKKVIRE
+719 RAIVLKKVINE
-730 VTKNIV
+730 LD
-736 K
+736 

>member
-108 KILYVAPERV
+108 KILYVAPERL

-158 RGVSLLRNRPIVAAF
+158 RVVSLLRNRPIVAAF

-189 ELNNPKVFISGFDRK
+189 ELNNPKIFISGFDRK

-261 GLNDEYRKEAQESFI
+261 GLNDEYSKEAQESFI

-305 MPKNIEG
+305 MSKNIEG

>member
-1 MDRALDILKQY
+1 MDKALDILKQY

-17 FREGQENIIREILN
+17 FREGQEEIIREILN

-39 PTGGGKSICYQVPA
+39 PTGGGKSICYQLPA
-53 MLLDGI
+53 ILLEGI

-82 KSAYINSSLNNIEI
+82 KSAYINSSLSNIEI

-108 KILYVAPERV
+108 KILYVAPERL
-118 ESHVFLELIASI
+118 ESQAFLELIASI
-130 NVSMVAVDEAH
+130 NVSMVAIDEAH

-158 RGVSLLRNRPIVAAF
+158 RVISLLRNRPIVTAF
-173 TATATAEVRD
+173 TATATDEVRE
-183 DIIKLL
+183 DIINLL

-210 EKGVNKKN
+210 EKVVNKKN

-224 NSNKDESGI
+224 NNNRDESGI
-233 IYCSTRKEVDSLYDL
+233 IYASTRKEVDNLYEL
-248 LISKGLEVEKYHA
+248 LNSKGLQVEKYHA
-261 GLNDEYRKEAQESFI
+261 GLSDDYRKTAQENFI
-276 YDKVNIII
+276 YDKCNIII
-284 ATNAFGMGIDKPN
+284 ATNAFGMGIDKSN

-324 EDSECIML
+324 EESECIML

-342 YIIETATENTVR
+342 YIIDTATESSIR
-354 KENELEKLQT
+354 KESEISKLQT
-364 MINLVYTQDCYRK
+364 MINLVYTQECYRK
-377 YILNY
+377 FILNY

-387 DERCNNCS
+387 DEKCNNCS
-395 NCEAPGELVDKS
+395 NCEAQGELVDKS

-416 VYRMG
+416 VYRMN

-440 VYELGFDELSTYGI
+440 IYELGFDELSTYGI

-476 NYKGEYPVLKLN
+476 NYKGEYPVLTLN
-488 QLSMDIVKGEK
+488 KQSMEIVKGQR
-499 QVFVKEQVVK
+499 QVFVKEKVVK

-515 NELFIILKEL
+515 NELFTILKEL
-525 RMEISREEKIPP
+525 RMDISKDEKIPP

-555 TDEQFLDISG
+555 TDEQFLDIIG
-565 VGNSKLNKYGDKF
+565 VGNSKLNKYGERF
-578 MAKIKE
+578 MEKIKV
-584 YIEEKNI
+584 YINENDI
-591 EVNWSFNRTKSTN
+591 EVTWSFINKRNKN
-604 ISFDEVLENDDNK
+604 ISFDEVVDEKKEKKKKENNNEEK
-617 KYSKT
+617 KKSYEITIDFIKT
-622 KEEGEKRKSH
+622 GSS
-632 DITVDYIKLGKSLK
+632 IK
-646 EIAKERNLAL
+646 EIAKERELAL
-656 TTIMGHVQ
+656 VTVMSHIQ
-664 QYISEGNEINFK
+664 QYISEGNKVDFEIP
-676 INLEEFFD
+676 LDEFFND
-684 NDEEKIILKAID
+684 DEEKIVLDAID
-696 EVGYNKLKDIKE
+696 KVGYNKLKDIKE
-708 IVPSEITYDAI
+708 VVPQEITYDAI
-719 RAVVLKKVIRE
+719 RAIVLKKVINE
-730 VTKNIV
+730 VNI
-736 K
+736 

>member
-1 MDRALDILKQY
+1 
-12 YGYSS
+12 
-17 FREGQENIIREILN
+17 
-31 GNDVLTIM
+31 
-39 PTGGGKSICYQVPA
+39 
-53 MLLDGI
+53 
-59 TIVISPLISLMKDQV
+59 
-74 DNINNLGI
+74 
-82 KSAYINSSLNNIEI
+82 
-96 NNILDEAAKNEI
+96 
-108 KILYVAPERV
+108 
-118 ESHVFLELIASI
+118 
-130 NVSMVAVDEAH
+130 
-141 CVSQWGHDFRSS
+141 
-153 YRRIS
+153 
-158 RGVSLLRNRPIVAAF
+158 
-173 TATATAEVRD
+173 
-183 DIIKLL
+183 
-189 ELNNPKVFISGFDRK
+189 
-204 NLKIII
+204 
-210 EKGVNKKN
+210 
-218 YILDYI
+218 
-224 NSNKDESGI
+224 
-233 IYCSTRKEVDSLYDL
+233 
-248 LISKGLEVEKYHA
+248 
-261 GLNDEYRKEAQESFI
+261 
-276 YDKVNIII
+276 
-284 ATNAFGMGIDKPN
+284 
-297 VRYVIHYN
+297 
-305 MPKNIEG
+305 
-312 YYQEIGRAGRDG
+312 
-324 EDSECIML
+324 
-332 FSPGDVQTQK
+332 
-342 YIIETATENTVR
+342 
-354 KENELEKLQT
+354 
-364 MINLVYTQDCYRK
+364 
-377 YILNY
+377 
-382 FGEQY
+382 
-387 DERCNNCS
+387 
-395 NCEAPGELVDKS
+395 
-407 VDAQKVISC
+407 
-416 VYRMG
+416 MG

-684 NDEEKIILKAID
+684 NDEEKLK
-696 EVGYNKLKDIKE
+696 IKNFR
-708 IVPSEITYDAI
+708 I
-719 RAVVLKKVIRE
+719 R
-730 VTKNIV
+730 
-736 K
+736 

>member
-17 FREGQENIIREILN
+17 FRDGQEEIIREILN

-53 MLLDGI
+53 LILDGI
-59 TIVISPLISLMKDQV
+59 TLVISPLISLMKDQV

-82 KSAYINSSLNNIEI
+82 NSAYINSSLSNVEI
-96 NNILDEAAKNEI
+96 NNILDEAARNEI
-108 KILYVAPERV
+108 KILYVAPERL
-118 ESHVFLELIASI
+118 ESQAFLELISSI
-130 NVSMVAVDEAH
+130 NISMVAIDEAH

-158 RGVSLLRNRPIVAAF
+158 RVISILRNRPIVTAF
-173 TATATAEVRD
+173 TATATSEVRE

-204 NLKIII
+204 NLKITI

-224 NSNKDESGI
+224 NNNRNESGI
-233 IYCSTRKEVDSLYDL
+233 IYASTRKEVDSLYEL
-248 LISKGLEVEKYHA
+248 LTSKGLQVEKYHA
-261 GLNDEYRKEAQESFI
+261 GLSDEYRKQAQESFI
-276 YDKVNIII
+276 YDKCNIII
-284 ATNAFGMGIDKPN
+284 ATNAFGMGIDKSN

-324 EDSECIML
+324 EESECIML

-342 YIIETATENTVR
+342 YIIETATENSMR
-354 KENELEKLQT
+354 KENELSKLQT

-377 YILNY
+377 FILNY
-382 FGEQY
+382 FGEAY
-387 DERCNNCS
+387 DDKCNNCS

-416 VYRMG
+416 VYRMN

-440 VYELGFDELSTYGI
+440 VYELRFDELSTYGI
-454 VKNYTKDAL
+454 VKNYTKDTL
-463 TEFINMLISHGYL
+463 TEFINMLISHGFL
-476 NYKGEYPVLKLN
+476 NYKGEYPVLTLN
-488 QLSMDIVKGEK
+488 QLSMEIVKGERK
-499 QVFVKEQVVK
+499 VFVKEQVVK

-515 NELFIILKEL
+515 NELFTILKEL
-525 RMEISREEKIPP
+525 RMDISREEKIPP
-537 YMVFGDSTLKELS
+537 YMIFGDATLKELS

-555 TDEQFLDISG
+555 TKEQFLDISG
-565 VGNSKLNKYGDKF
+565 VGNSKLNKYGEKF
-578 MAKIKE
+578 MSKIKE

-591 EVNWSFNRTKSTN
+591 EVTWSFNKVKNNNN
-604 ISFDEVLENDDNK
+604 ISFDDVLDKEENK
-617 KYSKT
+617 KK
-622 KEEGEKRKSH
+622 KEKNKNGEEKVKSH
-632 DITVDYIKLGKSLK
+632 YITVDYIKAGKSIK
-646 EIAKERNLAL
+646 EVVKEKELAL
-656 TTIMGHVQ
+656 VTVMGHIQ
-664 QYISEGNEINFK
+664 QYISEGNEVDFK
-676 INLEEFFD
+676 IPFDEFF
-684 NDEEKIILKAID
+684 NDEEEEIVLKAID
-696 EVGYNKLKDIKE
+696 EVGYNKLKSIKE
-708 IVPSEITYDAI
+708 VVPQEISYDAI
-719 RAVVLKKVIRE
+719 RAIVLKKVINE
-730 VTKNIV
+730 LA
-736 K
+736 